1 MQIFKSETTG
11 KTYGPKVQNRRGG
24 ISQRESLSHQGR
36 DLVGRL
42 MFASLQQQ
50 ELSNQ
55 LALLTRAKNPY
66 IADLKTEIVQERT
79 GVDLGALISDD

>member
-1 MQIFKSETTG
+1 M
-11 KTYGPKVQNRRGG
+11 
-24 ISQRESLSHQGR
+24 
-36 DLVGRL
+36 GRL
-42 MFASLQQQ
+42 MFARLQQQ

-55 LALLTRAKNPY
+55 LALLTRVENPY